1 MQLPVDIGAVLEEAV
16 NVEAARAVPISV
28 SVYVDPSAPGDVQAH
43 VRQAFASASET
54 ARVSLIYLDGRR
66 FEPNPDDDMAAIVA
80 GLDERVGACAA
91 ACRAA
96 GVPIMVA
103 TTLPQLVAAIAKAA
117 GNAIPEA
124 DIVAPKLTAK
134 VYEHVSTAA
143 ASAPAIGAS
152 WGAPKPPQDGDVG
165 IHEPIELTEEAR
177 ATLDARMGAWVAAA
191 CRGKRLAFAWA
202 FPFVRRPLALETVN
216 ATAVQNAGVGL
227 LFLIP
232 GADLP
237 VMTLN
242 QAKMLLQIS
251 AAYGQSL
258 DAGRVRELAALVGGA
273 FACRTVARQLTAAVP
288 VLGWAVKAAVG
299 YSGTQAMGRA
309 AIEYYAGGPTVAKFA
324 EYVAGARDKVVAA
337 VAKQAAG
344 AAADNGAAAVDAV
357 RQKASDAVAGLR
369 AKLGR

>member
-28 SVYVDPSAPGDVQAH
+28 SVYVDETAPGDVAAH

-54 ARVSLIYLDGRR
+54 ARVSLIYLDGRD
-66 FEPNPDDDMAAIVA
+66 FAPYAGDDMACIVA

-96 GVPIMVA
+96 GVPTMVA
-103 TTLPQLVAAIAKAA
+103 TTLPQLVAAIAKAS
-117 GNAIPEA
+117 GSPVPEA

-134 VYEHVSTAA
+134 VYEHVAGGA
-143 ASAPAIGAS
+143 GAGPAISPS

-165 IHEPIELTEEAR
+165 IYEPIELTDEA
-177 ATLDARMGAWVAAA
+177 AASLDARMGAWVAAA
-191 CRGKRLAFAWA
+191 CKGKRLAFAWA

-216 ATAVQNAGVGL
+216 ATALQNAGVGL
-227 LFLIP
+227 VFLIP

-273 FACRTVARQLTAAVP
+273 FACRAVARQLTAAVP

-324 EYVAGARDKVVAA
+324 ETVAAARDKVVAA
-337 VAKQAAG
+337 AAKQAAG
-344 AAADNGAAAVDAV
+344 VAADNGAAAVEAA
-357 RQKASDAVAGLR
+357 RQKATDAVASLR